1 MVFPM
6 FCHSGRLVGARNPAI
21 LTRLVNLSEDS
32 FFEAEISNIM
42 LLMFLRATGLSN
54 ILKVCSNIELL
65 DSDNSDTELTALS
78 L

>member
-1 MVFPM
+1 
-6 FCHSGRLVGARNPAI
+6 
-21 LTRLVNLSEDS
+21 
-32 FFEAEISNIM
+32 M

-65 DSDNSDTELTALS
+65 DSDNSDTEFTALS